1 MGGKQL
7 SFFVLKQLTVKMERD
22 ILGKKKRRT
31 KEKKRREII
40 NKSCGKGNS
49 NQT

>member
-22 ILGKKKRRT
+22 ILGKKKGGQRKK
-31 KEKKRREII
+31 KEEK
-40 NKSCGKGNS
+40 
-49 NQT
+49 

>member
-22 ILGKKKRRT
+22 FLGKKKK
-31 KEKKRREII
+31 KEDKGKKKKID
-40 NKSCGKGNS
+40 NKQKLW
-49 NQT
+49 QRKF

>member
-22 ILGKKKRRT
+22 ILGKKK
-31 KEKKRREII
+31 KDKGKKKKRN
-40 NKSCGKGNS
+40 NKQKLW
-49 NQT
+49 QRKF

>member
-22 ILGKKKRRT
+22 FLGKKK
-31 KEKKRREII
+31 KKRGQRKKKEDR
-40 NKSCGKGNS
+40 
-49 NQT
+49 